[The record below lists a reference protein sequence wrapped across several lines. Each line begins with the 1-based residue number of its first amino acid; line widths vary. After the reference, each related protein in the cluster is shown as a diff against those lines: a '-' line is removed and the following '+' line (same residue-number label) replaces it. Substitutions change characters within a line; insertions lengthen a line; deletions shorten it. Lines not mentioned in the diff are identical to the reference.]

1 MRTIST
7 FLVLTGVSLL
17 ASPLAAA
24 DLGGDCCAD
33 LEERIAELEATTAR
47 KGNRKV
53 SLEISG
59 QVNHAILG
67 WDDGGDRDV
76 YQVMNS
82 NSADRF
88 RFTGNAKI
96 SQDLSAGYF
105 LELGARLDSTAG
117 ADQFSPGNDGDDIR
131 TRQSIWFVES
141 KSFGAISVGL
151 GSPATD
157 DLISYNLGG
166 TNVAASANAPLI
178 GGSFF
183 TRDAATD
190 TLNSLASGS
199 TISMRWRRFFE
210 RLDSPTDN
218 MVRYDSPIMMGFAAS
233 ASWGGDDY
241 WDVALRYARNTR
253 DFKIA
258 MGIGYYEDRNETDN
272 TLGWPRGGDAEP
284 NGRETKIQEI
294 KGSASILHEPT
305 GLFASAAFVHREFDG
320 DDLGVQTFACFTS
333 GDADTLRMNTGI
345 GCSNRP
351 DFDYVW
357 VSGGIRQKWLPI
369 GATSIYAEYA
379 RSEDALTGL
388 NVAVTSAIGGD
399 IDYVTKS
406 TMDLWGIGLVQ
417 QVRAAQ
423 MDVYLSYRHLDAT
436 VQGFESTG
444 PLVEAPLED
453 IDLFM
458 AGSRIRF

>member
-1 MRTIST
+1 MRTISAL
-7 FLVLTGVSLL
+7 LVLTGVSLL
-17 ASPLAAA
+17 GNQALAA

-33 LEERIAELEATTAR
+33 LEERITELESTTAR

-59 QVNHAILG
+59 QINQTILA
-67 WDDGGDRDV
+67 WDDGGERDV
-76 YQVMNS
+76 YQLMNS
-82 NSADRF
+82 NSGDRV
-88 RFTGNAKI
+88 RFTGSSRISKDLNA
-96 SQDLSAGYF
+96 GFF
-105 LELGARLDSTAG
+105 LELGARLDATAS
-117 ADQFSPGNDGDDIR
+117 ADQFSPGDDGEEIR

-141 KSFGAISVGL
+141 KALGALSIGL
-151 GSPATD
+151 GAPATD
-157 DLISYNLGG
+157 DLIAYNLGG

-178 GGSFF
+178 GGAFF
-183 TRDAATD
+183 TRDSAAD

-199 TISMRWRRFFE
+199 TISLRWRRFFE

-241 WDVALRYARNTR
+241 WDVALRYARDTR

-258 MGIGYYEDRNETDN
+258 MGIGYYEDRNETNN
-272 TLGWPRGGDAEP
+272 TLGWPRGGDNEP
-284 NGRETKIQEI
+284 NGRDTKIREI
-294 KGSASILHEPT
+294 KGSASIRHEPT

-320 DDLGVQTFACFTS
+320 NDRGVQTFACFDS
-333 GDADTLRMNTGI
+333 PDAQNIVANGI
-345 GCSNRP
+345 GCTNRP
-351 DFDYVW
+351 DFDYFW

-369 GATSIYAEYA
+369 GSTSIYGEYA
-379 RSEDALTGL
+379 RSEDAVTGL
-388 NVAVTSAIGGD
+388 NVAVTSAVGGD
-399 IDYVTKS
+399 IDYVTDS
-406 TMDLWGIGLVQ
+406 TLDLWGIGIVQ

-423 MDVYLSYRHLDAT
+423 MEVYLSYRHLDAT
-436 VQGFESTG
+436 VRGVESTG
-444 PLVEAPLED
+444 PQVEAPLDD